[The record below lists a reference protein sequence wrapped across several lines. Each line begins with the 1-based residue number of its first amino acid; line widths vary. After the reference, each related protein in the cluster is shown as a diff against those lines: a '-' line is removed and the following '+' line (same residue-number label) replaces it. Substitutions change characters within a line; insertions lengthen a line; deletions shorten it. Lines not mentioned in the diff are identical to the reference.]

1 MEEIEIIKPDDWHI
15 HFRDGEF
22 LNKVVPETSKHFARG
37 IIMPNLVPPI
47 LNQKN
52 AIDYKNRIKNAIPK
66 NHDFD
71 PLMTLYLTD
80 NTSEK
85 ELKNSFL
92 QNSVFAA
99 KLYPA
104 GATTNSDSGV
114 TNIDKIMNLLELM
127 SEIGMPLLIHGE
139 STHEEVD
146 IFDRE
151 KVFIDNTL
159 DYIFR
164 NLPNLKITLE
174 HITTKEATQYV
185 LEGNENLVAS
195 VTPHHLA
202 LNRNAIFLGG
212 IRPHYYCLPIL
223 KREKHRQALL
233 KVVTANNNK
242 KFFLGTDTAPHLITD
257 KESSC
262 GCAGIFNAPYCL
274 PIITQI
280 FDNLNALK
288 NLEKFVSLNG
298 ANHYKISKNKS
309 KIMLKKKNRA
319 LTFKNSLSVKNSE
332 IIIFQPDFPVYWDV
346 ETKL

>member
-92 QNSVFAA
+92 QNCVFAA

-114 TNIDKIMNLLELM
+114 TNIDKIMNLLEIM

-139 STHEEVD
+139 STHKEVD

-159 DYIFR
+159 DYICR

-174 HITTKEATQYV
+174 HITTKEATLYV

-274 PIITQI
+274 QIITQI
-280 FDNLNALK
+280 FDTLNALK

>member
-1 MEEIEIIKPDDWHI
+1 MNQIEIIKPDDWHV

-114 TNIDKIMNLLELM
+114 TNIDKIMNLLEIM

-139 STHEEVD
+139 STHREVD

-159 DYIFR
+159 DYICR

-185 LEGNENLVAS
+185 LEGNENLEELEKNCALRESLERLRLKCGKIMKLGNVKEKTVPKMTIVSKPLSNGMINTRTFIPHKCHHSIGVFGAISVATACLIED
-195 VTPHHLA
+195 TPANKLSLIPSGEKKLCAIEHPSGKMEVLA
-202 LNRNAIFLGG
+202 ELS
-212 IRPHYYCLPIL
+212 
-223 KREKHRQALL
+223 
-233 KVVTANNNK
+233 NNK
-242 KFFLGTDTAPHLITD
+242 IISTAILRTAR
-257 KESSC
+257 K
-262 GCAGIFNAPYCL
+262 L
-274 PIITQI
+274 
-280 FDNLNALK
+280 FDGVVFSNNDGLK
-288 NLEKFVSLNG
+288 AS
-298 ANHYKISKNKS
+298 
-309 KIMLKKKNRA
+309 
-319 LTFKNSLSVKNSE
+319 
-332 IIIFQPDFPVYWDV
+332 
-346 ETKL
+346 

>member
-1 MEEIEIIKPDDWHI
+1 MKEIEIIKPDDWHI

-22 LNKVVPETSKHFARG
+22 LKAVVPESSKHFARG

-47 LNQKN
+47 LNQKD
-52 AIDYKNRIKNAIPK
+52 AIEYKNRIKKAIPK

-92 QNSVFAA
+92 QNTVFAA

-114 TNIDKIMNLLELM
+114 TNIDKIMNLLEVM

-139 STHEEVD
+139 STHKEVD

-159 DYIFR
+159 DYICRKF
-164 NLPNLKITLE
+164 PDLKITLE
-174 HITTKEATQYV
+174 HITTKEATEYV
-185 LEGNENLVAS
+185 LEGNKNLVAS

-202 LNRNAIFLGG
+202 LNRNSIFLGG

-223 KREKHRQALL
+223 KREKHRKALL
-233 KVVTANNNK
+233 EVVTSNNNK
-242 KFFLGTDTAPHLITD
+242 KFFLGTDTAPHLISD
-257 KESSC
+257 KENSC

-274 PIITQI
+274 TTITQI
-280 FDNLNALK
+280 FDNSNALP

-298 ANHYKISKNKS
+298 AKHYKIDKNKS
-309 KIMLKKKNRA
+309 KILLKKKSVP
-319 LTFKNSLSVKNSE
+319 LTLENSLKVGNSE
-332 IIIFQPDFPVYWDV
+332 IMIFQPNFPIYWDV
-346 ETKL
+346 MI